1 MLLYCMSHT
10 PRIDRRQFAEKL
22 VAATSAGVFLF
33 ASVDQVHAE
42 DKPTEDKPAS
52 DSEEEAKAQPEPPLP
67 AQEPAYPPEE
77 VLLLTCLIQRYPSK
91 HFDDSVLQ
99 GIHRDLRGD
108 RARSRIL
115 RQFPLKNSD
124 QPGIVFQVLP
134 PQK

>member
-1 MLLYCMSHT
+1 MLLYCMSNP

-42 DKPTEDKPAS
+42 DKPAS
-52 DSEEEAKAQPEPPLP
+52 DSADEAKAQPESPLP